1 MLKEHCI
8 PNVYEIHQSLIQ
20 SNLISDQKVKKCSSN
35 FIYDNTLRKGSDFKR
50 VSFQCHL
57 HKVCPICK
65 ITQQKKYRQQ
75 DLKDYR
81 ILMDSFHNPKV
92 LRLTFTLRTKPN
104 NNLKKVIGILNKCF
118 NNICKSYCWNKIK
131 RVNQGMFMTKVLEI
145 QTSPNKFNPHL
156 HVHLGFK
163 NKIMTN
169 EEIRKSL
176 RRQWIRETKKFKMI
190 SVNGVNLKTLNDESS
205 LDYIRKIEHER
216 KVDHQISSDFF
227 KEKDSEQMKR
237 LKGKNKGKVNTHP
250 EDQEFEEK
258 NMDLSSYSIGK
269 LERINHYYL
278 TQEDFKDPH
287 ISHETVQKQL
297 KQLYGYMG
305 QRKTVT
311 TKKTY
316 SKEFKNLKE
325 EKKHEIIQNI
335 H

>member
-1 MLKEHCI
+1 MLNEHC
-8 PNVYEIHQSLIQ
+8 NHTVYEIHQLLIK
-20 SNLISDQKVKKCSSN
+20 SNLITDQNVIKCSSKFYYEN
-35 FIYDNTLRKGSDFKR
+35 IRRKGSDFKR
-50 VSFQCHL
+50 VPFQCHL

-65 ITQQKKYRQQ
+65 ITQQKKYKQQ

-81 ILMDSFHNPKV
+81 LLMDSFDNPKV
-92 LRLTFTLRTKPN
+92 LFLTLTLRTKEN
-104 NNLKKVIGILNKCF
+104 NNLQKVTGVLNKCF
-118 NNICKSYCWNKIK
+118 NNLCQSYIWRKMK
-131 RVNQGMFMTKVLEI
+131 RVNGWMYVTKVLEI

-156 HVHLGFK
+156 HLHLGFK

-227 KEKDSEQMKR
+227 KENDSEQMKR
-237 LKGKNKGKVNTHP
+237 LKEKNKGKVITHP

-269 LERINHYYL
+269 LERIYHYYW

-287 ISHETVQKQL
+287 ISLKTVKKQL
-297 KQLYGYMG
+297 EELYGYMG

-325 EKKHEIIQNI
+325 ENKHEIIQNI